1 MDEDDTVNTNETRSL
16 PDSVNNIEQPHEE
29 CRGENKD
36 NNALA
41 QTHIKEKQLKA
52 PFQSAHEYK
61 ENNRISK
68 IHDDTQTNKRE
79 NEKKDKDEI
88 NEARGHTNEGTIGS
102 GGDK

>member
-1 MDEDDTVNTNETRSL
+1 MLQFSRHL
-16 PDSVNNIEQPHEE
+16 FIEKIIRALAQLGNYCDPLLAV
-29 CRGENKD
+29 RNK
-36 NNALA
+36 ALA